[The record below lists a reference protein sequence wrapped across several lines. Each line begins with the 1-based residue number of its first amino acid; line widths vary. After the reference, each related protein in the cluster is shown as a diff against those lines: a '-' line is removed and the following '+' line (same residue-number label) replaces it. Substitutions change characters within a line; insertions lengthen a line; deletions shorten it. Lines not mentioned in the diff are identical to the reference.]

1 MLSPILLDTALKVP
15 ARAIKG
21 GKKKDMH
28 IDKEEVKLSLFAD
41 LLSRKLLSYK

>member
-15 ARAIKG
+15 ARAIKE
-21 GKKKDMH
+21 KKKDMH